1 MLVYHIEQTN
11 MFIPICSAVHYGRV
25 WYSTL
30 QTSGNFCVHT
40 GLSSSKKWLGNNNIS
55 NLLNSSD
62 IIDKLLDA
70 DECSNID
77 ESSDTDF
84 SEQEN
89 DALLLDVDD
98 NSGEGDA
105 AYVTTILC
113 GRM

>member
-1 MLVYHIEQTN
+1 LCLL
-11 MFIPICSAVHYGRV
+11 P
-25 WYSTL
+25 
-30 QTSGNFCVHT
+30 
-40 GLSSSKKWLGNNNIS
+40 NNNIS